1 MVQLA
6 MIQEELELH
15 LQPLRDP
22 ENQKLPTY
30 PSFVAKS
37 WGIIQKSLTA
47 MRVKAKRGSET
58 LLTFLRGQPGKV
70 DSTRSFPPLM

>member
-30 PSFVAKS
+30 PNFVAKKVGVS
-37 WGIIQKSLTA
+37 SKSL
-47 MRVKAKRGSET
+47 
-58 LLTFLRGQPGKV
+58 
-70 DSTRSFPPLM
+70 